1 MRFEIMKITFT
12 LILVLFTN
20 TFVHSQSLD
29 SLYNQYNIQ
38 LTNGDIK
45 RAEKTMLSIAEQEA
59 QIFFSLI
66 DTAKTFY
73 ESENWEEYVKYL
85 NKSIN
90 YYSDHPSP
98 STMEFHGKKDSLYYL
113 SIECLNNVFDINRE
127 VVTLNIRAVMK
138 MELEEYKWA
147 IEDYSLII
155 KYDSTNHT
163 TYYNRAMAYSMI
175 GMNQE
180 ALYDYSKSIKLNPK
194 YASAVLNRGFLYMDM
209 EDYSKAIIDF
219 ENSIELNQIEFEKA
233 YALNNIGYCLYK
245 LGKLDDSQNYIENSI
260 NLYPINSF
268 AYRNLAL
275 VHIALKNKE
284 LACENILKSIE
295 LGFVSSYGTEILE
308 LQKINCE

>member
-1 MRFEIMKITFT
+1 MA
-12 LILVLFTN
+12 
-20 TFVHSQSLD
+20 D
-29 SLYNQYNIQ
+29 
-38 LTNGDIK
+38 
-45 RAEKTMLSIAEQEA
+45 
-59 QIFFSLI
+59 
-66 DTAKTFY
+66 
-73 ESENWEEYVKYL
+73 
-85 NKSIN
+85 
-90 YYSDHPSP
+90 
-98 STMEFHGKKDSLYYL
+98 
-113 SIECLNNVFDINRE
+113 SIECLNKEFDINRE
-127 VVTLNIRAVMK
+127 TVTLNIRAVMK
-138 MELEEYKWA
+138 MELEEYIWA
-147 IEDYSLII
+147 IEDFSLII
-155 KYDSTNHT
+155 NNDSTNYT
-163 TYYNRAMAYSMI
+163 AYYNRAEAYSMS

-180 ALYDYSKSIKLNPK
+180 ALEDYSKSIKLNPN
-194 YASAVLNRGFLYMDM
+194 YASAILNRGFLYMDM